1 MTHAANRL
9 GCAAQDPLVVD
20 RVRGGAFVRGVA
32 PAAKAR
38 LAEWVN
44 PLYFSDAE
52 IARIA
57 GALSRRCSVE
67 SSLLRCCDRW
77 LSATQRQRYYTQR
90 CAGLVCNAIT
100 AAVA

>member
-1 MTHAANRL
+1 MTAARGSIRCLPATGLGRSTRL
-9 GCAAQDPLVVD
+9 RSAAQDPLVVD
-20 RVRGGAFVRGVA
+20 LVRGGAFVRGVA

-67 SSLLRCCDRW
+67 SSL
-77 LSATQRQRYYTQR
+77 
-90 CAGLVCNAIT
+90 
-100 AAVA
+100 

>member
-1 MTHAANRL
+1 MSTREHCRTPAEHS
-9 GCAAQDPLVVD
+9 AAQDPLVVD
-20 RVRGGAFVRGVA
+20 LVRGGAFVRGVA

-67 SSLLRCCDRW
+67 SSL
-77 LSATQRQRYYTQR
+77 
-90 CAGLVCNAIT
+90 
-100 AAVA
+100 